1 MTVHFGYEKKQ
12 VLQGLRYHFIN
23 RREIKI
29 LLIMINVF
37 AIASAILF
45 YFNMI
50 QALAFLVFSILWIFL
65 MLVIWR
71 FLPASIYRRSATFK
85 DEFIM
90 HLESQGV
97 RLETE
102 RGVQIWPWDRFSHFV
117 ETPYFF
123 HLYFDSRSFFLVP
136 KDSFRDI
143 TDLHEVR
150 AVLREKIM
158 KS

>member
-1 MTVHFGYEKKQ
+1 MTIHFGYEKKQ
-12 VLQGLRYHFIN
+12 VLQGLRYHFLT
-23 RREIKI
+23 RREIKL
-29 LLIMINVF
+29 LLIFINVF

-45 YFNMI
+45 YMDMI
-50 QALAFLVFSILWIFL
+50 QAISFLIFSILWFVL

-71 FLPASIYRRSATFK
+71 ILPASIYRSSATFK

-90 HLESQGV
+90 HFENQGV

-102 RGVQIWPWDRFSHFV
+102 RGTQDWLWGKFSHFV

-136 KDSFRDI
+136 KDAFRDI
-143 TDLHEVR
+143 AALHETR
-150 AVLREKIM
+150 ALLRQKIV